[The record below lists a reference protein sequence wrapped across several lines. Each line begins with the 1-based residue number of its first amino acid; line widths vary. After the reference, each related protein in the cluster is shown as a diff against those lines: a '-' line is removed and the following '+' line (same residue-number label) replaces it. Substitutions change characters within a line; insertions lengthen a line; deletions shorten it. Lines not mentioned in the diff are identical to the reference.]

1 LGETAYLGSGWI
13 YIGCKKKKRN
23 EEEKKGLVFFF
34 LPGFSEF
41 IFARILPQAS
51 YLGLVG
57 DKAHCVALLDT
68 SRATM
73 KQKAFCFIKSAL
85 FICSFLFV

>member
-1 LGETAYLGSGWI
+1 MDGFISVV
-13 YIGCKKKKRN
+13 KKKRN
-23 EEEKKGLVFFF
+23 EEEKTGLVFFF
-34 LPGFSEF
+34 LPKLSEF

-57 DKAHCVALLDT
+57 DKAYCVALLDT

-73 KQKAFCFIKSAL
+73 KQNAFCFIKSAL

>member
-1 LGETAYLGSGWI
+1 MPIWEVDGFISVV
-13 YIGCKKKKRN
+13 KKKKETRR
-23 EEEKKGLVFFF
+23 KKQAWFFFF
-34 LPGFSEF
+34 LPKLSEF
-41 IFARILPQAS
+41 IFAGVLPQAS
-51 YLGLVG
+51 YVLLVG

-73 KQKAFCFIKSAL
+73 KQNAFCFIKSAL